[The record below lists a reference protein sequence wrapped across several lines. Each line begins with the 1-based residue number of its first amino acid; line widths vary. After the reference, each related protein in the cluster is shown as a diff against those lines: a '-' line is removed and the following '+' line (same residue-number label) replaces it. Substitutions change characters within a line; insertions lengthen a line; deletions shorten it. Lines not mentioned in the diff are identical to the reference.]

1 MERDYSGRER
11 RLVRPVNGQVIGG
24 VAAGLARY
32 FNLEVT
38 LVRIVFVVAA
48 VAINFFPVV
57 VGYVAAMFIIPAE
70 DTGASSRAKDG
81 TIDMEP
87 DPGRS
92 DSYHP
97 RVDSDKAYFWMGIF
111 IVGLGVYLLAR
122 NFLPQYLVMWDY
134 IRKAAF
140 GSLLI
145 LGGLFLIIRR
155 K

>member
-32 FNLEVT
+32 FSIEVT

-48 VAINFFPVV
+48 ITLHFFPVV
-57 VGYVAAMFIIPAE
+57 VAYIAAMFIIPAE
-70 DTGASSRAKDG
+70 DTGASSRERDD
-81 TIDMEP
+81 TIAMEP

-92 DSYHP
+92 DSYRP
-97 RVDSDKAYFWMGIF
+97 RVDSDKAYFWMGLF
-111 IVGLGVYLLAR
+111 IVGLGAYLLAR
-122 NFLPQYLVMWDY
+122 NFLGDYWIYWDY

-145 LGGLFLIIRR
+145 LGGVILIFRR

>member
-1 MERDYSGRER
+1 MENDYSRKER
-11 RLVRPVNGQVIGG
+11 RLVRPANGQVIGG

-32 FNLEVT
+32 FNVEVT

-48 VAINFFPVV
+48 LAQFFPAVV
-57 VGYVAAMFIIPAE
+57 AYVAAMFIIPAE
-70 DTGASSRAKDG
+70 ATGASSREKDG
-81 TIDMEP
+81 TINMEP
-87 DPGRS
+87 DPAGS

-97 RVDSDKAYFWMGIF
+97 RVDSDKTYFWMGLF

-122 NFLPQYLVMWDY
+122 NFLGDY
-134 IRKAAF
+134 WIYWEYVRKAAF

-145 LGGLFLIIRR
+145 LGGIFLIIRR

>member
-1 MERDYSGRER
+1 MENQYSGRGR

-32 FNLEVT
+32 LNVDVT
-38 LVRIVFVVAA
+38 LVRILFVVAA
-48 VAINFFPVV
+48 IAIRFFPVV
-57 VGYVAAMFIIPAE
+57 VAYVAAMFIIPAE
-70 DTGASSRAKDG
+70 DLDASSRDRDEA
-81 TIDMEP
+81 IDMEP
-87 DPGRS
+87 DPEKSG
-92 DSYHP
+92 SYRP
-97 RVDSDKAYFWMGIF
+97 RADNDRAYLWVGIF

-122 NFLPQYLVMWDY
+122 NFLGDYWFYWEY

-145 LGGLFLIIRR
+145 LGGIFLIIRR